1 MRRILL
7 KKRWRRLVPTTSKSD
22 ATKSA
27 DFHEQTIHLM
37 ISQVVLKEVGTDIAR
52 AAMDFRP
59 LPFLGNAHVQTVLG
73 TFWPGRL
80 PALPARLRFLPLADG
95 DCLALHDSVPAE
107 WPAGGSVAVLVHG
120 LAGCHRSGYM
130 VRIGEKLCAR
140 GFRVVRMDLR
150 GSGRGISMA
159 RRPYHGG
166 CSEDLR
172 AVLIDV
178 SRWAPNSDIVLAGF
192 SLGGNIVLKLA
203 GELGNSP
210 AKLRRVAALAPPIDF
225 FRCVELLEQ
234 PRNRLYERF
243 FVSGLI
249 GQVRAREHFFRINP
263 GMRFPRGCGI
273 RLFDDLYTAPRNA
286 FRGVDD
292 YYGSAGAASL
302 IPRISVPTLIL
313 TARDDPFIDP
323 QSFHS
328 ISRSECVQVRIME
341 RGGHLGFL
349 GRDPSGSIR
358 WAENRIV
365 EWLAG

>member
-1 MRRILL
+1 
-7 KKRWRRLVPTTSKSD
+7 
-22 ATKSA
+22 
-27 DFHEQTIHLM
+27 M
-37 ISQVVLKEVGTDIAR
+37 ISQAVSNHFGTDSSS

-80 PALPARLRFLPLADG
+80 PALSARLRFLPLADG

-107 WPAGGSVAVLVHG
+107 WHSGGPVAVLVHG

-130 VRIGEKLCAR
+130 IRVGEKLWAR

-166 CSEDLR
+166 CSLDVQ
-172 AVLIDV
+172 AVLMEV

-210 AKLRRVAALAPPIDF
+210 GRLRRVAALAPPIDF
-225 FRCVELLEQ
+225 FRCVDLLEQ
-234 PRNRLYERF
+234 RRNRLYERF

-249 GQVRAREHFFRINP
+249 EQVRAREHFFRIRSV
-263 GMRFPRGCGI
+263 MRFPRGCGL

-286 FRGVDD
+286 FRGVDH
-292 YYGSAGAASL
+292 YYESAGAARH
-302 IPRISVPTLIL
+302 IPQISVPTLIL
-313 TARDDPFIDP
+313 AARDDPFIDP
-323 QSFHS
+323 ESFLS
-328 ISRSECVQVRIME
+328 LAPSECVRVRMMQ

-358 WAENRIV
+358 WAEERIV
-365 EWLAG
+365 EWLAM